1 MNELI
6 DFDDD
11 LSEKDIEKSEIEN
24 ELLED
29 WKNDRR
35 GAAARLSDRVKRMLT
50 HQRVLIQTIK
60 EYGAGPSRCLP
71 A

>member
-24 ELLED
+24 ELLE
-29 WKNDRR
+29 
-35 GAAARLSDRVKRMLT
+35 AAILQLLTAVGENPKR
-50 HQRVLIQTIK
+50 
-60 EYGAGPSRCLP
+60 ED
-71 A
+71 

>member
-24 ELLED
+24 ELLEEAILQLLTAIG
-29 WKNDRR
+29 KTRN
-35 GAAARLSDRVKRMLT
+35 ARD
-50 HQRVLIQTIK
+50 
-60 EYGAGPSRCLP
+60 
-71 A
+71 